1 MIGGRV
7 SQRYSKALRN
17 TLRILSRDRAG
28 LVGLIIVLF
37 FISLGTI
44 GAMVVNY
51 DPKGNPEEIYMPPS
65 LKHPLGTD
73 FQGRDVLAQIIYGTP
88 SVLQVAF
95 LAGALTTLIAVLAG
109 FAAGFLGGRVDATI
123 MGIADF
129 ILTIPQIPLFAV
141 LSALI
146 RFSDVS
152 FLAILIAS
160 VSWPPLARAIRSQVL
175 SIKEK
180 EFIEASRI
188 LGFNVSEI
196 VFIEIMPNIMPY
208 IAVNLVFASMN
219 AIYAQVSLAYLGLVP
234 FIGEN
239 WGIMLNR
246 AWTFG
251 AIFYEKSL
259 FYIMAPIAAIVILQ
273 TGLILLSRAMEA
285 IFNPR
290 IRAE

>member
-1 MIGGRV
+1 MIRGGV
-7 SQRYSKALRN
+7 YQRYNKALRS
-17 TLRILSRDRAG
+17 TIKILLRDRAG
-28 LVGLIIVLF
+28 LVGLILILF
-37 FISLGTI
+37 FIALGTI
-44 GAMVVNY
+44 GTLVINY
-51 DPKGNPEEIYMPPS
+51 DPKGNPAEIYMPPS
-65 LKHPLGTD
+65 LEHPLGTD
-73 FQGRDVLAQIIYGTP
+73 FQGRDVFAQIVHGTP
-88 SVLQVAF
+88 SVLQIAF

-109 FAAGFLGGRVDATI
+109 FAAGFLGGKVDTAI

-129 ILTIPQIPLFAV
+129 VLTIPQIPLFAV

-146 RFSDVS
+146 RFSDIS
-152 FLAILIAS
+152 FLAILISS

-188 LGFNVSEI
+188 LGFGVSEI

-208 IAVNLVFASMN
+208 IAVNLVFASIN

-259 FYIMAPIAAIVILQ
+259 LYIMAPIAAIVILQ